1 MIEATAPLPPAARE
15 LSTRTEQRPASG
27 QPGTRQETKHQA
39 AAASSPAA
47 PPAAGTAVQLEPSG
61 LRLAALLVPNDQNA
75 PSLQPRGVPVELRL
89 LGVGAGPA
97 PPDGLV
103 ATVVGRTAERG
114 LVLELAGHR
123 LTVPPDAV
131 DLPVGA
137 SLALQL
143 RLPGD
148 ARAITE
154 TSGLDRLIKA
164 LVTASPGAPGAASP
178 GGATTAALVPNA
190 RLALRLQADWH
201 ALAGRSPGTAAL
213 ALERSTAGPASPL
226 ELQVDGE
233 SGRSMLVD
241 RDSGWRA
248 LFGLLGDAGQPL
260 QAITLWRRERSRAA
274 SGEPEEHLVLTLDLS
289 RLGRLTLE
297 LRTAPGRLGIAI
309 ASPEPLPPE
318 LRQTIAEA
326 FAAAAE
332 LAGLEPALTFRP
344 CPAARPGFAELGRQ
358 HLADW
363 IG

>member
-1 MIEATAPLPPAARE
+1 MIEATAPLPRAARE

-27 QPGTRQETKHQA
+27 QPDTQHEPKHQA
-39 AAASSPAA
+39 TGRAAQAA
-47 PPAAGTAVQLEPSG
+47 PPAASTAVQLQSSG
-61 LRLAALLVPNDQNA
+61 LRLPALLVPRDPNA
-75 PSLQPRGVPVELRL
+75 SGLQSRGIPVELSL
-89 LGVGAGPA
+89 LSVGAGPA
-97 PPDGLV
+97 PPKGLV
-103 ATVVGRTAERG
+103 ATVIGRTAERG

-123 LTVPPDAV
+123 LTIPPDAV

-137 SLALQL
+137 SLSLQL

-164 LVTASPGAPGAASP
+164 LVTTAAEATRTASPGAT
-178 GGATTAALVPNA
+178 TTAALVPNA
-190 RLALRLQADWH
+190 RLALRLQTDWH

-213 ALERSTAGPASPL
+213 ALERGNADSASSL
-226 ELQVDGE
+226 ELRVDGE

-248 LFGLLGDAGQPL
+248 LFGLLGDTGQPL

-274 SGEPEEHLVLTLDLS
+274 SGESEEHLVLTLDLS
-289 RLGRLTLE
+289 RLGRLTLD

-309 ASPEPLPPE
+309 ASPEPLPPD

-332 LAGLEPALTFRP
+332 LAGLEPALSFRP
-344 CPAARPGFAELGRQ
+344 CPAAHPGLAEIGRQ